1 MKDLTF
7 RQQQILT
14 FIQERSTEQGYW
26 PSIREIQQEF
36 GFKSTNAV
44 VGHLRALEKK
54 GFLERQPHQA
64 RAFRLRIPESME
76 PQEDNNLMDVVD
88 IPVMGNIAAGYPDRV
103 ESAGQIDT
111 LQVDTFTARQ
121 RRNRRTFAIRVRGE
135 SMINAGI
142 EDGDTVVVETREP
155 KDGDIV
161 AALID
166 GETTLKR
173 FVNSPGSSPYL
184 KAENPDYPELYPID
198 ELIVQGVA
206 TSIVRRL

>member
-64 RAFRLRIPESME
+64 RAFRLRIP
-76 PQEDNNLMDVVD
+76 DNLADDDENVMDVVD

-103 ESAGQIDT
+103 ESGGQIDT
-111 LQVDTFTARQ
+111 LQVDSFTARQ

-142 EDGDTVVVETREP
+142 QDGDTVVVETREP
-155 KDGDIV
+155 KNGDIV

-173 FVNSPGSSPYL
+173 FVRSSGSPTPYL